1 MDQLGEMRVFVR
13 AIECGS
19 FAGAAN
25 GLKFTPSAVSK
36 LVRRLEE
43 RLGVRLINRTTRK
56 LSLTAEGETYF
67 HSGRRLVD
75 AVDGL
80 EQEVTAAAGRP
91 RGLLRISASIPFGL
105 LQVAPALIEFR
116 KRYPD
121 VRVQASLNDR
131 NVDLLTEQID
141 VALRLGPLRD
151 SNLMARKLTEIERV
165 ICASPQYIKRFGA
178 PETHDDLARHQCVV
192 FAIPGR
198 DRWPFKAA
206 GGGLVQVQVSGV
218 FTADNSLFALELVLR
233 GAGIARVPDF
243 IAAEAIHTGKLV
255 PLLTEQHHTE
265 RTPIF
270 AVFPPGTQKNPKVRV
285 FLDFLTKHFER
296 EQWPHDKYDSKGK
309 LRPD

>member
-19 FAGAAN
+19 FAGAASS
-25 GLKFTPSAVSK
+25 LKFTPSAVSK

-56 LSLTAEGETYF
+56 LSLTAEGEAYF

-80 EQEVTAAAGRP
+80 EQEVAASAGSP
-91 RGLLRISASIPFGL
+91 RGLLRISASLPFGL

-121 VRVQASLNDR
+121 VLVHVSLNDR
-131 NVDLLTEQID
+131 NVDLVSEQID

-165 ICASPQYIKRFGA
+165 ICASPQYIKRFGT
-178 PETHDDLARHQCVV
+178 PETFHDLARHQCVV

-198 DRWPFKAA
+198 DRWPFQTSD
-206 GGGLVQVQVSGV
+206 GELVQVQVSGV
-218 FTADNSLFALELVLR
+218 FTADNSLLALDLVLR

-243 IAAEAIHTGKLV
+243 IASEAIHSGKLI
-255 PLLTEQHHTE
+255 PLLVDQHHVE

-270 AVFPPGTQKNPKVRV
+270 AVFPPGTQRNPKVRV
-285 FLDFLTKHFER
+285 FIDFLSRHFER
-296 EQWPHDKYDSKGK
+296 DRWPHDQYKSKRK
-309 LRPD
+309 SRAK